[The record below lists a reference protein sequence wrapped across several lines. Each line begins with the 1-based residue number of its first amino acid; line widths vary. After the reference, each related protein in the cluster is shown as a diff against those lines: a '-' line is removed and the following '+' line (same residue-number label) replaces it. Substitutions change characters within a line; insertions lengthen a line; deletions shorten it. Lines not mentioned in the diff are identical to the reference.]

1 MSDNTFLFLLALTDK
16 VGHPIVSLTNG
27 VPTIWGKP
35 VQISPNMD
43 DIGASNVPVLFGA
56 FDRFI
61 VHCAKNQMFAKRF
74 DEAPNLVEKGQ
85 IAYRLFARYDGKLL
99 CNDATSSPI
108 NFLKN
113 HS

>member
-1 MSDNTFLFLLALTDK
+1 
-16 VGHPIVSLTNG
+16 
-27 VPTIWGKP
+27 
-35 VQISPNMD
+35 
-43 DIGASNVPVLFGA
+43 
-56 FDRFI
+56 
-61 VHCAKNQMFAKRF
+61 MFAKRF

-99 CNDATSSPI
+99 SNDATGSPI